1 MSAALTYVKGSVKIL
16 EMRQQLTFLYW
27 TAVLMAELPLAGDG
41 WRRKEDFKFEH
52 TVHSDGITEN
62 AQCNDDQRD

>member
-27 TAVLMAELPLAGDG
+27 TA
-41 WRRKEDFKFEH
+41 
-52 TVHSDGITEN
+52 
-62 AQCNDDQRD
+62 QC